1 MSTGTRWR
9 VVEAALL
16 PSVHAMKRIGSPRLG
31 PVLADVEANRAWWL
45 VTSSLSD
52 ELDDMRQLLVRPA
65 GWVLKCP
72 PVLYS
77 VGGRGWL
84 ERPDGSGR
92 LTDPT
97 LLAAAFGPGG
107 YHSEVET
114 S

>member
-1 MSTGTRWR
+1 
-9 VVEAALL
+9 
-16 PSVHAMKRIGSPRLG
+16 MKRIGSPRLG
-31 PVLADVEANRAWWL
+31 PVLVDVEANRAWWL
-45 VTSSLSD
+45 VAPSLSD

-65 GWVLKCP
+65 GWALKCP